1 MTDNEMVTLDEMGD
15 IKEDMLKLEKEL
27 MRNERIDPNLY
38 VEYDVKRGLR
48 DSAGKGVLTGLT
60 EISDVNGYKL
70 STDARSHQTESCS
83 IRAST
88 FMIW

>member
-38 VEYDVKRGLR
+38 V
-48 DSAGKGVLTGLT
+48 
-60 EISDVNGYKL
+60 
-70 STDARSHQTESCS
+70 
-83 IRAST
+83 
-88 FMIW
+88 

>member
-38 VEYDVKRGLR
+38 VEYDVKRELR
-48 DSAGKGVLTGLT
+48 DSAGKDVLTGLT
-60 EISDVNGYKL
+60 EFLMSMVIS
-70 STDARSHQTESCS
+70 
-83 IRAST
+83 
-88 FMIW
+88 

>member
-60 EISDVNGYKL
+60 EISDVKVI
-70 STDARSHQTESCS
+70 S
-83 IRAST
+83 
-88 FMIW
+88 